1 MNKKIKN
8 IISFWIVTVCRLCF
22 AATFIVS
29 GFVKAADPLGM
40 LYKTNAYFSHW
51 GHPFEDNST
60 LLSVFVVALSA
71 LEFMLGIYILL
82 GIRKRTT
89 TIVAFVTMLCMTALT
104 AYIYI
109 YNPVNRFKPVT
120 YVRQSSCHDYRHGV
134 VYIGGFHFLLNIH
147 FDYLVF
153 FCHYIYIELFVRL
166 SPTAKLRN

>member
-1 MNKKIKN
+1 M
-8 IISFWIVTVCRLCF
+8 
-22 AATFIVS
+22 
-29 GFVKAADPLGM
+29 KAADPLGM

-109 YNPVNRFKPVT
+109 YNPVADCGCFGT
-120 YVRQSSCHDYRHGV
+120 ALTLTHGQTLAKNIV
-134 VYIGGFHFLLNIH
+134 LLTCAAILYKREHYLLRLISERNQWIVSLYSAAYIILLSI
-147 FDYLVF
+147 
-153 FCHYIYIELFVRL
+153 
-166 SPTAKLRN
+166 